1 MSGSSRADQFL
12 GTASGVTIAVIAA
25 AAYYCGSLIGLELR
39 LPPATPSVIWPPN
52 AILTTLLLVV
62 PPARWWSVL
71 LGVAGAHF
79 AVQLP
84 VWSFGLVT
92 ALLLTNFSEALIA
105 AGVIRY
111 LSDQP
116 SAFNTLRRMSIFLV
130 VGGFLAPF
138 LSTFLDAGVV
148 KLLRGDDYWAVWKMR
163 FLANTLTELAVVP
176 ALAGLLTS
184 GHRILGWSRYRWLE
198 AAAITGGLA
207 LVTLAASSDAGRI
220 GLSNAPLALFL
231 PLLLWTA
238 VRFGSTGVGLS
249 VLGTV
254 LLAVIS
260 TLDGGGLFT
269 AIPADAR
276 IRTLQISLICATV
289 PLLCVGALVEERR
302 KAVET
307 LQSNDLLRSSIL
319 NSMPSLVTVV
329 DRAGCIIA
337 ANEIW
342 QRTRE
347 EGMMPGLSGEPGA
360 SYLEG
365 WAYAAEREL
374 PGAREAYTGIKSVLD
389 GSSDRFALEYCSDSR
404 AGGQWWMMRVVP
416 LQRPDGGAVI
426 THTDSTVRKRAEV
439 EAQQSRDELAHVT
452 RVWAMSEL
460 TASLSHQLNQPLTGI
475 MGNAA
480 AGRRFLDTTPPDLVE
495 VRHILTDIIADTQRA
510 SDITR
515 AIREMLTKD
524 VSTHELLDLNDIVR
538 DTTALVNS
546 EAIIRN
552 VPVRLQLAPRLP
564 SVRGQRVQLRQVVL
578 NLTLNA
584 MEATTASSKTN
595 SVIVRTA
602 PGNGSG
608 VEVAVIDTGNGLPEG
623 GEGQVFEPFFTTKQS
638 GMGMGLPIARAIIEA
653 HGGSISADASA
664 AGRTIFRFT
673 LPASVQQAANS
684 Q

>member
-1 MSGSSRADQFL
+1 MTRSSRADQFL
-12 GTASGVTIAVIAA
+12 GTASGLKIALLAA
-25 AAYYCGSLIGLELR
+25 AAYYGGSLIGLELR
-39 LPPATPSVIWPPN
+39 LPPATTSVVWPPN
-52 AILTTLLLVV
+52 AILTTLLLFV

-84 VWSFGLVT
+84 VWSTGLVT

-116 SAFNTLRRMSIFLV
+116 SSFDTLRRMTIFLA

-148 KLLRGDDYWAVWKMR
+148 TLLRGEDYWTVWKMR
-163 FLANTLTELAVVP
+163 FMANTLTELAVVP

-184 GHRILGWSRYRWLE
+184 GHRILTWPGHRWLE
-198 AAAITGGLA
+198 AAGIVGGLV
-207 LVTLAASSDAGRI
+207 LVTLAASLDVGRI

-231 PLLLWTA
+231 PLLLWAA

-260 TLDGGGLFT
+260 ALDGGGLFT
-269 AIPADAR
+269 AVPAEAR
-276 IRTLQISLICATV
+276 IRTLQIFLICATV

-302 KAVET
+302 KTAAT
-307 LQSNDLLRSSIL
+307 LQSNNVLRSSIL
-319 NSMPSLVTVV
+319 NSMPSLVTVIGR
-329 DRAGCIIA
+329 DGCIIA

-342 QRTRE
+342 QRAHE
-347 EGMMPGLSGEPGA
+347 SGMMPDMLAEPGA
-360 SYLEG
+360 SYLDG
-365 WAYAAEREL
+365 WARAAAREL
-374 PGAREAYTGIKSVLD
+374 PGAREAYAGIKSVLD
-389 GSSDRFALEYCSDSR
+389 GSSDQFALEYCADSR

-416 LQRPDGGAVI
+416 LRRSDGGAVI
-426 THTDSTVRKRAEV
+426 THTDITVPKRAEV

-480 AGRRFLDTTPPDLVE
+480 AGRRFLETSPPDLVE

-515 AIREMLTKD
+515 AIREMLKKGA
-524 VSTHELLDLNDIVR
+524 SEHELLDVNDIVR
-538 DTTALVNS
+538 DTTALVTS

-552 VPVRLQLAPRLP
+552 VPLRLQLAPSLP

-578 NLTLNA
+578 NLTMNA
-584 MEATTASSKTN
+584 MEAMTGHGSETS
-595 SVIVRTA
+595 SVIVRTE
-602 PGNGSG
+602 PGNHSG
-608 VEVAVIDTGNGLPEG
+608 VEVSVIDSGSGLPEG
-623 GEGQVFEPFFTTKQS
+623 GEGQVFEPFFTTKKS
-638 GMGMGLPIARAIIEA
+638 GMGMGLTIARAIVEA
-653 HGGSISADASA
+653 HGGSISADASP
-664 AGRTIFRFT
+664 AGSTIFRFT
-673 LPASVQQAANS
+673 LPASVEQGAHD
-684 Q
+684 